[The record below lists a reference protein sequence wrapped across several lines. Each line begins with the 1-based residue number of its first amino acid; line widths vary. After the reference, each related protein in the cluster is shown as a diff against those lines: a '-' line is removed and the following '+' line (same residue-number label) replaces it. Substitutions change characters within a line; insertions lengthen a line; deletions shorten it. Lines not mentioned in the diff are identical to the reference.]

1 MATFAELTKKVHSIN
16 NLILSDM
23 VVDPKKDSEQVEEFR
38 NHLMTTKKWFS
49 RISWANK
56 KRFLLALLADVKS
69 IWTISLLLKSIWN
82 CRPKDAVL
90 SVCQPRLWSS
100 YDQVPMDHNRTALP
114 LSALK
119 EVMTNDRKWFL
130 LLEPESQ
137 ATLLSELLM
146 TSGGPILWEV
156 LQRAQIIYDMYVEE
170 GLQCLQECN
179 VVSEPAAERIK
190 PPPEPVKKEQS
201 GRKAPVSVPSA
212 DAPKQPGQAQKDL
225 DASLAAWNSSIKS
238 MRDRMKLEE
247 LEMVFSDGT
256 RKKVWKVNRPKPEA
270 VETVDFV
277 QLLPSE
283 IGKKIL
289 MNLPPTQLSECAR
302 VNKYWS
308 YLVDEIRLELT
319 TRQKIN
325 IELEKLKDNMLRHD
339 VSLELLNRPEFQFS
353 GLSTPTKT
361 TDLSRKMTQASAA
374 TSYKSNVLSF
384 KQVTKNNNKSS
395 RAPQKPIRNMADFN
409 ERLERRGAV
418 DENLWKWC
426 KNVLRDSKKTR
437 GKQVVKES
445 EGIIPMEGSSFP
457 CPLMKHSLR
466 VPLNSPLV
474 KDPVESAT
482 VKTTVNISGADVHNP
497 PTKQG
502 NKRYSLWSKDMS
514 GLYPVCKLPSYQ
526 FPL

>member
-270 VETVDFV
+270 VETVDF
-277 QLLPSE
+277 
-283 IGKKIL
+283 
-289 MNLPPTQLSECAR
+289 
-302 VNKYWS
+302 
-308 YLVDEIRLELT
+308 
-319 TRQKIN
+319 
-325 IELEKLKDNMLRHD
+325 DNMLRHD